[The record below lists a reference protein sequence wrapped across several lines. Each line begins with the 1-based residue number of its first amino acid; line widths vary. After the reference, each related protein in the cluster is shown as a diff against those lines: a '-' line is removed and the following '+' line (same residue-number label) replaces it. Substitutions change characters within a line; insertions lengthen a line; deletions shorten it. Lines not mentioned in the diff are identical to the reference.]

1 MERCYPRPMG
11 SGTSSPLAHRSAELV
26 SAIEN
31 ADLSSVG
38 TVDAAAWVAAIE
50 ADAAALAERAGELA
64 ELAGAIARVLPHL
77 RSPELPADHAL
88 TILAAAAETLHR
100 AVTERRDPTA
110 LAAARYQL
118 DTLVPRP
125 PEPDVPLSALR
136 RKP

>member
-1 MERCYPRPMG
+1 MG
-11 SGTSSPLAHRSAELV
+11 SGKTYPLVRRSGGLA
-26 SAIEN
+26 SAIAN

-38 TVDAAAWVAAIE
+38 TLDAAAWLESLE
-50 ADAAALAERAGELA
+50 ADATALSERAAELA
-64 ELAGAIARVLPHL
+64 ELAAAIARALPHL

-88 TILAAAAETLHR
+88 TILASAAETLHR
-100 AVTERRDPTA
+100 AVVERRDPTA
-110 LAAARYQL
+110 IAAARYEL